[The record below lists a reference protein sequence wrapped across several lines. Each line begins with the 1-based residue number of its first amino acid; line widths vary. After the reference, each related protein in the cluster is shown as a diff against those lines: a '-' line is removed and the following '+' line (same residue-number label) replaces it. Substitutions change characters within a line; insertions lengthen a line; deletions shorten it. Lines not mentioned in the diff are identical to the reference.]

1 MRRTFIRE
9 GIENKIPTHV
19 MMSMSGHSTER
30 VYHQYFSTTSSELD
44 EEGRKLFSLELYQKE
59 NKKSHD
65 QGSLENQLLE
75 FKNGNVQVLMCNSLL
90 FGCGINLEFGTDIIF
105 FHKMTD
111 CMKKQVIGRCQRP
124 GRKTRLNI
132 WYLMHENENEYNI
145 IREDTINDGDFIYFE

>member
-75 FKNGNVQVLMCNSLL
+75 LKSLFEKGL
-90 FGCGINLEFGTDIIF
+90 IPEDIYL
-105 FHKMTD
+105 
-111 CMKKQVIGRCQRP
+111 KKVS
-124 GRKTRLNI
+124 RLV
-132 WYLMHENENEYNI
+132 
-145 IREDTINDGDFIYFE
+145 